1 MPLLVWITA
10 LCQEALAGPGGILR
24 FTRFFRCR
32 LPLRH
37 RGGSPAGTGN
47 GTGIGKFSPAF
58 PARRRTRQ
66 RHGNGC
72 SAGGARLRSEPR
84 WAGGVAAG
92 SAAHPCADDPAR
104 TSLSAPATPPAH
116 RVFGALRGRRFVL
129 DVGADSSATRCRRH
143 GRRLHGFR
151 TRSPMRMGSYRER
164 QPTRVVTGL
173 AAIPRAARR
182 KKRKKGAADSAF
194 WCRMRPKPRQRSRL
208 NSDRP
213 CMRVNT
219 VCAVCRAVLSSW
231 KRVIASA

>member
-10 LCQEALAGPGGILR
+10 LCQEALAGPGGIFR

-58 PARRRTRQ
+58 LARRRTRQ
-66 RHGNGC
+66 RHGNGR
-72 SAGGARLRSEPR
+72 SVGGARLRSEPR

-129 DVGADSSATRCRRH
+129 DVGADSSATRRRRH

-151 TRSPMRMGSYRER
+151 ARSPMRMGSYRER
-164 QPTRVVTGL
+164 QLTRVVACLPDEATAIQVTRGRRLAGL
-173 AAIPRAARR
+173 
-182 KKRKKGAADSAF
+182 F
-194 WCRMRPKPRQRSRL
+194 M
-208 NSDRP
+208 
-213 CMRVNT
+213 
-219 VCAVCRAVLSSW
+219 
-231 KRVIASA
+231 